1 MAEVNNARLIV
12 REETTGVEFPAVRK
26 LVFPDG
32 SLTAERGGQ
41 VHVAGSGGGSAGKV
55 EVTKVAGATISGHR
69 AVKIVAGLAQYADK
83 DDLFAAESVLG
94 ITTNAA
100 LVGEDLNIVMFGEI
114 QEGSWAWT
122 QNLPI
127 YLGDIGVLTQTPPTL
142 GAAVEL
148 GIALTSDTILVRI
161 QKSIFLL

>member
-1 MAEVNNARLIV
+1 MSDTNSRLIV
-12 REETTGVEFPAVRK
+12 REETTGVEYPAVRY

-32 SLTAERGGQ
+32 SLTPERGGK
-41 VHVAGSGGGSAGKV
+41 VHVAGGGGGTAGRI
-55 EVTKVAGATISGHR
+55 EVTKTAGATISGHR

-94 ITTNAA
+94 ITTNSA
-100 LVGEDLNIVMFGEI
+100 LIGEDLVVVTFGEI

-127 YLGDIGVLTQTPPTL
+127 YLGDTGLLTQTPPL
-142 GAAVEL
+142 VGAAVEL
-148 GIALTSDTILVRI
+148 GIAIASDTILVRI